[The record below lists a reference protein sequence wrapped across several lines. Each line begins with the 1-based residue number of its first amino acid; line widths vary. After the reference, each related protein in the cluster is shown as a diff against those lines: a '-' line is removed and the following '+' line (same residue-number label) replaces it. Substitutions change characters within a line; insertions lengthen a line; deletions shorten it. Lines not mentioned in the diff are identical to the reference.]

1 MTQPPEASV
10 PTQIRHPVRAT
21 VRTVIAVVVSLASL
35 LPYVAAQADV
45 DAVPAVA
52 QVLVVAAAITRIM
65 AIPGVN
71 EWLTSI
77 GLGAT
82 PRT

>member
-1 MTQPPEASV
+1 MTQAPVVPA
-10 PTQIRHPVRAT
+10 PTQTRHPWRAT

>member
-1 MTQPPEASV
+1 M

>member
-1 MTQPPEASV
+1 MTQPPVVLA
-10 PTQIRHPVRAT
+10 PTQTRHPWRAT

>member
-1 MTQPPEASV
+1 MTQTPVVPA
-10 PTQIRHPVRAT
+10 PTQTRHPWRAT